1 MLSFKDVGS
10 VPVRNTRIPHV
21 EDLMMTEG
29 GQGLTTSIR
38 ILTQLLERS
47 NDLFLSTKWDGSP
60 AVVCGINPD
69 NGRFFVATKAAFNKT
84 VRIYH
89 TVNEIKAGVENP
101 ELASKLVECLLHLP
115 ELGIGGVI
123 QGDLLFTESDRL
135 VEDGRVS
142 FMPNAIMYSVDAHGD
157 TGRAILKAK
166 LGIAFHTVYEG
177 KSMSGLSAVSV
188 MFDPSTLTPSPNVWV
203 PRIGIR
209 SLTEGD
215 PNQTAMFKD
224 ILSQCTVGSRKVS
237 PFLTTLLTNTE
248 LVPFLSPYINSTVMA
263 GISDMSARGFGKYI
277 ESKISR
283 EVLKLKT
290 DKAKSSKKELADR
303 LINFTE
309 VYAKQL
315 DGAFDLHNKLAVVKE
330 GILRGASNL
339 NEFSHHFVDEDGMRP
354 TDPEGLVVSDRST
367 VVKLVYRSRFSAQ
380 NRKINS

>member
-10 VPVRNTRIPHV
+10 KPVRNNRIPHV
-21 EDLMMTEG
+21 EDLMMVEG
-29 GQGLTTSIR
+29 GEGLTTSIR

-47 NDLFLSTKWDGSP
+47 EELCLSTKWDGSP

-69 NGRFFVATKAAFNKT
+69 NGRFFVSTKAAFNKT
-84 VRIYH
+84 VRVYH
-89 TVNEIKAGVENP
+89 TVNEIMAGVDNP
-101 ELASKLVECLLHLP
+101 ELASKLVECLRYLP
-115 ELGIGGVI
+115 ELGINGVI
-123 QGDLLFTESDRL
+123 QGDLLFTEGDRL
-135 VEDGRVS
+135 VEDGQVS
-142 FMPNAIMYSVDAHGD
+142 FMPNAIMYSVDAKGD
-157 TGRAILKAK
+157 TGRAILKAR

-177 KSMSGLSAVSV
+177 SSMSDLSAVSV
-188 MFDPSTLTPSPNVWV
+188 VFDPSTLAPSANVWV
-203 PRIGIR
+203 PRIAIR

-215 PNQTAMFKD
+215 PNQTGIFRD
-224 ILSQCTVGSRKVS
+224 ILDICTVNSRKVG
-237 PFLTTLLTNTE
+237 PFLTTMLTNTE

-263 GISDMSARGFGKYI
+263 GMSNLSARGFGKYI

-290 DKAKSSKKELADR
+290 DKARSSKSATADR

-354 TDPEGLVVSDRST
+354 TDPEGIVVSDRRT
-367 VVKLVYRSRFSAQ
+367 VVKLVNRSRFSAQ